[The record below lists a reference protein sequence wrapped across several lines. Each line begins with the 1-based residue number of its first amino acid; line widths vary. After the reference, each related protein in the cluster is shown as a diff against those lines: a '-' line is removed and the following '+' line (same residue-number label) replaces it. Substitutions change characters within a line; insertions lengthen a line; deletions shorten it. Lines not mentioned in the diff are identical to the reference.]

1 VNRTATLLALLV
13 LSPALSSRVLGQAAV
28 GLAYD
33 APEACPA
40 EASFRAAVAARGG
53 DFASPGSPS
62 SHRAMVVEI
71 RESEAGFSGAFQL
84 RDDQSAS
91 KRREVHGSTCTD
103 VADAMAVV
111 AAIALRPEIAEV
123 GASVVDPASPASPPM
138 TLAAA
143 PHLAAPSAQPPV
155 ADRLR
160 GHTQALPSRIENLE
174 VGAGTLRFDL
184 ERNVTLYAGVGVGL
198 IPSVVLPRYEIS
210 FSNAHFLTTPEGTQ
224 KIVGLVSQLRVS
236 VLGPATYRSADTT
249 TDIAG
254 LSFGMGLCQ
263 SPIYDTR
270 GLVLLFCGEY
280 GGGFMNLVTKRADGA
295 QLQSKNAGFGTVSF
309 GAEAQ
314 YNLGSIFQVGAKVG
328 GGFNVG
334 QFTAERA
341 DGSRIFGSSTWSAYT
356 LLGIGLH
363 Y

>member
-53 DFASPGSPS
+53 DFASSASPS
-62 SHRAMVVEI
+62 SHRVMVVEI
-71 RESEAGFSGAFQL
+71 RESAAGFSGAFQV

-91 KRREVHGSTCTD
+91 KWREVHGSTCTA

-111 AAIALRPEIAEV
+111 AAIALRPEGAEAE
-123 GASVVDPASPASPPM
+123 ASVAEPAAGASPPAP
-138 TLAAA
+138 AAA
-143 PHLAAPSAQPPV
+143 PQVSAPSRQPPV
-155 ADRLR
+155 ETRLR
-160 GHTQALPSRIENLE
+160 GNTKILPSRTESVE
-174 VGAGTLRFDL
+174 VGAGTLRLDL
-184 ERNVTLYAGVGVGL
+184 ERSVTLYAGAGIGL
-198 IPSVVLPRYEIS
+198 VPPVILPRYELS
-210 FSNAHFLTTPEGTQ
+210 STTAHFVTTPEGVV
-224 KIVGLVSQLRVS
+224 KIVGLVFQLHVN
-236 VLGPATYRSADTT
+236 VLGPATYRSTGTT
-249 TDIAG
+249 TDMAG

-280 GGGFMNLVTKRADGA
+280 GGGFMNLVTKGTDGS

-341 DGSRIFGSSTWSAYT
+341 DGSRIFGSSTWSAYA
-356 LLGIGLH
+356 LLGIGLR